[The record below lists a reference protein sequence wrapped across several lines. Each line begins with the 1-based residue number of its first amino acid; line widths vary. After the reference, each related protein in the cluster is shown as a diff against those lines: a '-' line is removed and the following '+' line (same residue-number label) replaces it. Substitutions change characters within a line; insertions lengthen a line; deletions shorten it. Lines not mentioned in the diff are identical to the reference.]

1 MCSKEQMENY
11 ILRCFLENI
20 GVMVQMKTKTPEA
33 AKHVNTN
40 VLTLNWGLFCCDIT
54 WGVPHQGLNAFFI

>member
-1 MCSKEQMENY
+1 MLFGKYWGYGSDENKKHQ
-11 ILRCFLENI
+11 R
-20 GVMVQMKTKTPEA
+20 P

>member
-1 MCSKEQMENY
+1 MLFGKYWGYGADENKK
-11 ILRCFLENI
+11 
-20 GVMVQMKTKTPEA
+20 QKTPEA